1 MTSLGETNPT
11 NNMRF
16 ITTSKGKKSSTKAK
30 FDNEINNISTVS
42 GFNRIYT
49 PQNGVRMD
57 KNAPKMQK
65 PDGKHKSVITS
76 EVEYK
81 STADPVNIS
90 TNKESNITSGSNSVK
105 KKNRFRVY
113 SAHHNNFSR
122 LHSGN
127 KEPMNRKLLSSK
139 VLADRPKLNSI
150 SAKDWQIFS
159 VKENNEI
166 EQNPL
171 RSC

>member
-1 MTSLGETNPT
+1 
-11 NNMRF
+11 MRF
-16 ITTSKGKKSSTKAK
+16 VTTSKGKKSGTKAK

-57 KNAPKMQK
+57 KNISKLQK
-65 PDGKHKSVITS
+65 VEGKHKSAINS

-81 STADPVNIS
+81 STVDQVNIS
-90 TNKESNITSGSNSVK
+90 TNKESNITSGSNSIK

-113 SAHHNNFSR
+113 SAHHNHFSR

-139 VLADRPKLNSI
+139 VLVGRPKLNSI
-150 SAKDWQIFS
+150 SAKDWQMFS
-159 VKENNEI
+159 VKENNEN

-171 RSC
+171 RS